1 MTVTELQVA
10 EREIFKRVQLVAF
23 PEVIDVLSATESCED
38 KRYLK
43 KILKKAGASIRQLNP
58 QFKEGLLRVGGRLV
72 NAPVG
77 DERKHPIILPYK
89 HHVTD
94 LVIKQCHESL
104 GHMGQEFVLS
114 SLRETVWIVKGRS
127 AVRRVIGRCMACQR
141 QRKACSGKQ
150 FMAALPEERL
160 VPEKPPF
167 TFVGVDYFGP
177 LEVKQG
183 RSRVKRYGCLFT
195 CLTTRAVH
203 IEIAHSLDTDS
214 MINALR
220 RFISVRGY
228 PEQIRSDQGSN
239 FTRADK
245 ELKEAI
251 EEWNQHKINNF
262 CGQKKLEW
270 IFNPPSASHMGGAW
284 ERMIR
289 SVRQI
294 IKAILKKQLVTNEVL
309 STVMAEA
316 VNILNSRPLTGNS
329 DSPLDGQPLTPNHLL
344 HLRPC
349 QDLPPGIFDKD
360 DLSCR
365 RAWRQA
371 QYLTNLFW
379 CRWTREYLPTLMERR
394 KWNALERNLEV
405 GDLVLLVDESFSRGK
420 WPLGR
425 VVEVV
430 PSRDGLVRTVR
441 VKTSCTVATR
451 AKRQRK
457 GEPLSGESTTVLT
470 RPVTKLCL
478 LEMD

>member
-1 MTVTELQVA
+1 M
-10 EREIFKRVQLVAF
+10 
-23 PEVIDVLSATESCED
+23 
-38 KRYLK
+38 
-43 KILKKAGASIRQLNP
+43 AS
-58 QFKEGLLRVGGRLV
+58 
-72 NAPVG
+72 
-77 DERKHPIILPYK
+77 
-89 HHVTD
+89 
-94 LVIKQCHESL
+94 
-104 GHMGQEFVLS
+104 
-114 SLRETVWIVKGRS
+114 
-127 AVRRVIGRCMACQR
+127 
-141 QRKACSGKQ
+141 
-150 FMAALPEERL
+150 LPEDRL
-160 VPEKPPF
+160 IPDKPPF
-167 TFVGVDYFGP
+167 TYVGIDYFGP

-228 PEQIRSDQGSN
+228 PELIRSDRGSN

-245 ELKEAI
+245 ELKEAV
-251 EEWNQHKINNF
+251 EGWNEHKINNF
-262 CGQKKLEW
+262 CGQKKIEW
-270 IFNPPSASHMGGAW
+270 IFNPPSASHMGGVW

-294 IKAILKKQLVTNEVL
+294 LKAILKEQLVSDEVL

-316 VNILNSRPLTGNS
+316 VNILNSRPLTHNS
-329 DSPLDGQPLTPNHLL
+329 DSPLDEQPLTPNHLL
-344 HLRPC
+344 HLRACPS
-349 QDLPPGIFDKD
+349 LPPGIFDKD

-371 QYLTNLFW
+371 QYLANLFW
-379 CRWTREYLPTLMERR
+379 RRWTSEYLPTLLERK
-394 KWNALERNLEV
+394 KWNTPRRNLAV
-405 GDLVLLVDESFSRGK
+405 GDLVLLADESFPRGK

-425 VVEVV
+425 IVEVM

-457 GEPLSGESTTVLT
+457 GEPVNGDGSIVLT
-470 RPVTKLCL
+470 RPVTKLCF
-478 LEMD
+478 LEMN

>member
-1 MTVTELQVA
+1 M
-10 EREIFKRVQLVAF
+10 
-23 PEVIDVLSATESCED
+23 
-38 KRYLK
+38 
-43 KILKKAGASIRQLNP
+43 
-58 QFKEGLLRVGGRLV
+58 
-72 NAPVG
+72 
-77 DERKHPIILPYK
+77 
-89 HHVTD
+89 
-94 LVIKQCHESL
+94 
-104 GHMGQEFVLS
+104 
-114 SLRETVWIVKGRS
+114 
-127 AVRRVIGRCMACQR
+127 RRVIGRCMTCQR
-141 QRKACSGKQ
+141 QRKACPREK
-150 FMAALPEERL
+150 FMANLPEVRL

-167 TFVGVDYFGP
+167 TYVGADYFGP

-183 RSRVKRYGCLFT
+183 RSRAKRYGCLFT

-220 RFISVRGY
+220 RFISIRGY

-239 FTRADK
+239 FTKADK

-251 EEWNQHKINNF
+251 QEWNQHKINIF
-262 CGQKKLEW
+262 CRQKKIAW
-270 IFNPPSASHMGGAW
+270 IFNPPSASHMGGAL

-294 IKAILKKQLVTNEVL
+294 LKAILKEQLVSDEVL
-309 STVMAEA
+309 STVIAEA
-316 VNILNSRPLTGNS
+316 VSILNSRPLTRNS
-329 DSPLDGQPLTPNHLL
+329 DSPLDEQPLTPNHLL

-349 QDLPPGIFDKD
+349 PDLPGIFDKD
-360 DLSCR
+360 DISCR
-365 RAWRQA
+365 RARRHA
-371 QYLTNLFW
+371 QYLASLVW
-379 CRWTREYLPTLMERR
+379 HRWTRQYLPNLLERK
-394 KWNALERNLEV
+394 KWNTLRRNLEV
-405 GDLVLLVDESFSRGK
+405 GDLVLLADETFPRGK

-425 VVEVV
+425 VVEVM

-457 GEPLSGESTTVLT
+457 GEPLGGESTTVLT